1 MTKEEVVRSFQSGFD
16 CGQTVL
22 RHCAAALGLDEKT
35 AGRISTGFGGGSGR
49 GETCG
54 AVIGAYLALGLKY
67 GCDETGEAG
76 AEQKVRWM
84 KKNAEFCEK
93 FQAKYPGFTCRE
105 ILGVDLSKASQS
117 SDWAATTLSK
127 DQLDYAASDVLHLHK
142 LKATL
147 EMMLAREGRM
157 HLAEAAFK
165 FLPTRAAL
173 DLLGWGEDDI
183 FAH

>member
-105 ILGVDLSKASQS
+105 ILGVDLS
-117 SDWAATTLSK
+117 TP
-127 DQLDYAASDVLHLHK
+127 
-142 LKATL
+142 
-147 EMMLAREGRM
+147 EGRKQNQERQLTANLCPQLVADVTAWLDEI
-157 HLAEAAFK
+157 LAE
-165 FLPTRAAL
+165 
-173 DLLGWGEDDI
+173 D
-183 FAH
+183 